1 MKANFT
7 ILKENVDYISYVR
20 IHCIKSTLRY
30 MYANGIVCYKNILLS
45 LIKTLIYI
53 HINKIMFSNLE
64 IIPKLQIFSSNE
76 YLLIINPH

>member
-1 MKANFT
+1 MLMASFV
-7 ILKENVDYISYVR
+7 I
-20 IHCIKSTLRY
+20 
-30 MYANGIVCYKNILLS
+30 KNILLS
-45 LIKTLIYI
+45 LIKTLIKL